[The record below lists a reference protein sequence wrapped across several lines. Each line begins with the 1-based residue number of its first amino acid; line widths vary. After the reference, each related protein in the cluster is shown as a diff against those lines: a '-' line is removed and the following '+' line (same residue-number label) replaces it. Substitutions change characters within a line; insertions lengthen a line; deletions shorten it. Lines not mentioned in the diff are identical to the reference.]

1 MLHQLLL
8 SMAEICAASS
18 VISLCFWL
26 LLLSIGSYT
35 FLTVRT
41 TGKEP
46 GKEHGRLDCLL
57 RTPSII

>member
-26 LLLSIGSYT
+26 LLLSIGSNA

-41 TGKEP
+41 TGDLL
-46 GKEHGRLDCLL
+46 GKEHGRLVCLL
-57 RTPSII
+57 RKPSTI